1 MEGEGGLMG
10 CSSAGFPGSS
20 LFRSFSPAEKGF
32 LFSLA
37 DARRD
42 KSCSF

>member
-1 MEGEGGLMG
+1 MG
-10 CSSAGFPGSS
+10 CPSAGVLDSS
-20 LFRSFSPAEKGF
+20 LFRSFSPADKGF
-32 LFSLA
+32 LLSLA